1 MTTLRESNAAAKR
14 RLNLRNPC
22 HLLATGF
29 GSGLSPVVPG
39 TMGSLA
45 AIPFWWLFHRLPTDL
60 YALLLLSGICIGV
73 WLCHRTARDM
83 GVHDHGSIV
92 WDEFIGMWI
101 TLMAIPVADWRWI
114 AAGFVLFRILDMW
127 KPWPIRWFDRNVH
140 GGMGIMVDDIVAG
153 VIAAAILWFAGYY
166 WPLL

>member
-1 MTTLRESNAAAKR
+1 MRNKDVAKQRLRMSN
-14 RLNLRNPC
+14 PW

-29 GSGLSPVVPG
+29 GSGLSPWVPG

-45 AIPFWWLFHRLPTDL
+45 SIPFWWLMTCLPLPL
-60 YALLLLSGICIGV
+60 YYLLVLLGISVGIY
-73 WLCHRTARDM
+73 LCHRTAKDM

-101 TLMAIPVADWRWI
+101 TLMTIPAHNWQWVT
-114 AAGFVLFRILDMW
+114 AGFLVFRLLDMW
-127 KPWPIRWFDRNVH
+127 KPWPIRWFDRNVP

-153 VIAAAILWFAGYY
+153 VFAAAILYIAGHH
-166 WPLL
+166 WPL